1 MMRQST
7 LAAATAAGLLL
18 GGCEGRDRE
27 QTPITINDT
36 ADRLSN
42 ADAARSIMRP
52 AVIAETQ
59 PAPAPD
65 PVPATPPKTVIAFPA
80 GSALDDAG
88 RVALDALLTAP
99 TLADDMLFVLSGHS
113 DAAGSDRDNLATSR
127 KRAEAVAAYLEEKG
141 IAPDRVTIIAL
152 GERRPIAPSA
162 HPDGSDNPEGRARNR
177 RVEVMVVRAP
187 PATPAAPA
195 G

>member
-1 MMRQST
+1 MMRRST
-7 LAAATAAGLLL
+7 MTVTIAATVLL
-18 GGCEGRDRE
+18 GGCEGRDR
-27 QTPITINDT
+27 QQPPIVIDDT
-36 ADRLSN
+36 TDGLSN

-59 PAPAPD
+59 PTPAPD
-65 PVPATPPKTVIAFPA
+65 PGPATPPKTVIAFAA

-88 RVALDALLTAP
+88 TAALDALLAAP
-99 TLADDMLFVLSGHS
+99 MLTDDMLFVLSGHS
-113 DAAGSDRDNLATSR
+113 DAAGSDGDNLATSR

-141 IAPDRVTIIAL
+141 VAAERISIIAL

-177 RVEVMVVRAP
+177 RVEVIVVRAP

>member
-1 MMRQST
+1 MMRRSIIT
-7 LAAATAAGLLL
+7 ASFAAGILL
-18 GGCEGRDRE
+18 GGCENRE
-27 QTPITINDT
+27 QPAIAVNDT
-36 ADRLSN
+36 ASGLRN

-52 AVIAETQ
+52 AVIAETE

-65 PVPATPPKTVIAFPA
+65 PVPATPPKTVIAFA
-80 GSALDDAG
+80 SGSMLDDAG
-88 RVALDALLTAP
+88 RAAVDALLATP

-113 DAAGSDRDNLATSR
+113 DAAGSDADNLATSR

-141 IAPDRVTIIAL
+141 VAAERISIIAL

-177 RVEVMVVRAP
+177 RVEVVVVRPAP
-187 PATPAAPA
+187 AAPAAPA